1 MTSSNGLDTH
11 AGPAVSI
18 VIPAYNAA
26 PYIGD
31 TLESVFAQTFDDYEV
46 IVVNDGSPDTDD
58 LQRVLKSYRS
68 RIKYLEQ
75 NNRGVSAARNT
86 GIRSARGRYYAQ
98 LDADDQWEPHYLAV
112 QVGILTNNP
121 AIDLV
126 YPNAVYFGETSEVG
140 LEFMKASPSNGDVTL
155 ERLITQQCVVMTSVV
170 ARLSTI
176 VRAGLFD
183 ESLPCCEDFDLWL
196 RIVHGG
202 GRIAYHRHKL
212 VRYRRHHG
220 SLSSDR
226 VRMVEN
232 LLSVFAKVKRS
243 MNLTPDQN
251 ELVEKEIERC
261 TATLALLK
269 AKQAFTQR
277 EMEQAR
283 TLLTDA
289 NLYFK
294 SHKLSLTTF
303 LLRYTP
309 NLLLATFQARERI
322 FERLKQL

>member
-1 MTSSNGLDTH
+1 MTSSNGLEH

-26 PYIGD
+26 PYIGE

-58 LQRVLKSYRS
+58 LQRVLKSFGS
-68 RIKYLEQ
+68 RIKYLTQ

-98 LDADDQWEPHYLAV
+98 LDADDQWEPQYLAV
-112 QVGILTNNP
+112 QVGILRNNP
-121 AIDLV
+121 EIDLV

-170 ARLSTI
+170 ARLETI
-176 VRAGLFD
+176 VKAGLFD

-212 VRYRRHHG
+212 VRYRRHDG

-232 LLSVFAKVKRS
+232 LLSVYAKVKRS

-251 ELVEKEIERC
+251 ELIEKEIERC

-269 AKQAFTQR
+269 AKRAFTQR

>member
-1 MTSSNGLDTH
+1 
-11 AGPAVSI
+11 
-18 VIPAYNAA
+18 
-26 PYIGD
+26 
-31 TLESVFAQTFDDYEV
+31 
-46 IVVNDGSPDTDD
+46 
-58 LQRVLKSYRS
+58 
-68 RIKYLEQ
+68 
-75 NNRGVSAARNT
+75 
-86 GIRSARGRYYAQ
+86 
-98 LDADDQWEPHYLAV
+98 
-112 QVGILTNNP
+112 
-121 AIDLV
+121 
-126 YPNAVYFGETSEVG
+126 
-140 LEFMKASPSNGDVTL
+140 
-155 ERLITQQCVVMTSVV
+155 
-170 ARLSTI
+170 
-176 VRAGLFD
+176 
-183 ESLPCCEDFDLWL
+183 
-196 RIVHGG
+196 
-202 GRIAYHRHKL
+202 
-212 VRYRRHHG
+212 
-220 SLSSDR
+220 
-226 VRMVEN
+226 MVEN